1 MHLSDRRR
9 RNRRRLEMPE
19 PAPPVPSP
27 FARQYLVELQR
38 RHAIALVA
46 QPREDRRQ
54 FGRQH
59 VARVH
64 RDHLPQLHRR
74 AAQVRQPV
82 RYPCRIRRSQHQI
95 AHPGPLALRQT
106 PRALGQHAARHTAGK
121 PPEPA

>member
-1 MHLSDRRR
+1 MHLADRGRRDRRG
-9 RNRRRLEMPE
+9 LEMPE

-27 FARQYLVELQR
+27 FARQHLVELLR

-59 VARVH
+59 VARIH

-74 AAQVRQPV
+74 AAQVRQSV
-82 RYPCRIRRSQHQI
+82 GDPCRIGRGQHQI
-95 AHPGPLALRQT
+95 AHPWPLALRQP